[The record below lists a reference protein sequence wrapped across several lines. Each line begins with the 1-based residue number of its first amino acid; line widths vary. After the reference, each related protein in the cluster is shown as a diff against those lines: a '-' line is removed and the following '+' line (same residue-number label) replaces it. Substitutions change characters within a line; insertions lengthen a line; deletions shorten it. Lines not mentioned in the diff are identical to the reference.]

1 MAVLRLPP
9 WRLRGRD
16 ELQRLLEPVTTFGE
30 LPLWQGSGAA
40 AGAKAFSNVFALPC
54 MRGGP
59 DEQTICAAV
68 KRWAMESLDMATLLQ
83 PLALGGV
90 HEFSAAECR
99 RVLAASFV
107 GNVADTMSDAKRN
120 QGGLNFSKLVRDCA
134 LDAESI
140 CAHKLAAL
148 LLYFAAGLAL
158 EGTADDERLVRF
170 ERLACPPLAEFE
182 AVLTAEEA
190 AGARPVWSDVV
201 SLHDGGME
209 AAADAT
215 AFVNFANADFG
226 YGCFIPSCTQ
236 EEILQMACPE
246 FNVGMLL
253 LGRMGEDEVVNVR
266 GCRRYSTYAGY
277 LHTYTC
283 TGSLVAGAA
292 SPVVLHDVLT
302 LDACT
307 TQHFRRDRQLRD
319 LRKAYASFAALGPGA
334 VVSTGRWGCGV
345 FGGLPAHKFAQQAVA
360 ARLAGVRLRFSTF
373 GTPDGCDVVL
383 GALQASGASVPF
395 AFESL
400 LRCADRRAFEES
412 FVPMLKRPATPTAGA
427 AGEAEGEP
435 ASFPLVRRF
444 PRNRCHKDRT

>member
-1 MAVLRLPP
+1 MAAMLIASTHFYRLDKKALEARLP
-9 WRLRGRD
+9 
-16 ELQRLLEPVTTFGE
+16 
-30 LPLWQGSGAA
+30 AA
-40 AGAKAFSNVFALPC
+40 AGFEALDSLLGVKTAAEHFRSAFRLPC
-54 MRGGP
+54 LAGV
-59 DEQTICAAV
+59 DD
-68 KRWAMESLDMATLLQ
+68 KRLFATVCELALEALQDPALQDMQ
-83 PLALGGV
+83 PLVPGATRTFTARQCSGI
-90 HEFSAAECR
+90 
-99 RVLAASFV
+99 LANAML
-107 GNVADTMSDAKRN
+107 GNVVDLMAERKHEHN
-120 QGGLNFSKLVRDCA
+120 KGGLSFIRHLRFPEGVYV
-134 LDAESI
+134 
-140 CAHKLAAL
+140 HKTAAL
-148 LLYFAAGLAL
+148 LLYFEARRQAS
-158 EGTADDERLVRF
+158 GTDDDAREVRF
-170 ERLACPPLAEFE
+170 EHHLCPTDGDFAALVRQHAD
-182 AVLTAEEA
+182 AVLASDGHACTLH
-190 AGARPVWSDVV
+190 SDV
-201 SLHDGGME
+201 ME
-209 AAADAT
+209 APPAE
-215 AFVNFANADFG
+215 AFVNFANANFG
-226 YGCFIPSCTQ
+226 YGGFIPSCTQ

-277 LHTYTC
+277 LRTYTC

-395 AFESL
+395 AFEAL

-412 FVPMLKRPATPTAGA
+412 FMPMLRWPATAAA
-427 AGEAEGEP
+427 AGEAEGEQR
-435 ASFPLVRRF
+435 ACGMV
-444 PRNRCHKDRT
+444 

>member
-1 MAVLRLPP
+1 MAVHRLPP

-16 ELQRLLEPVTTFGE
+16 ELQQVLEPCATFGA
-30 LPLWQGSGAA
+30 LPFWQGCDAA
-40 AGAKAFSNVFALPC
+40 KSEAAFSHVFALPC
-54 MRGGP
+54 MRGVP
-59 DEQTICAAV
+59 DEQKLFAAV
-68 KRWAMESLDMATLLQ
+68 KRWAMESFDMPTMLI
-83 PLALGGV
+83 PLKLGEA

-107 GNVADTMSDAKRN
+107 GNVVDTMSDAKRN
-120 QGGLNFSKLVRDCA
+120 YGGLNGGLNFSKLVRECA

-148 LLYFAAGLAL
+148 LLYFAAGLVL
-158 EGTADDERLVRF
+158 EGTADDERRVRF
-170 ERLACPPLAEFE
+170 ERIACPPLADFE
-182 AVLTAEEA
+182 AMLAAEEA
-190 AGARPVWSDVV
+190 AGTRREWSDVV

-209 AAADAT
+209 AVADAT
-215 AFVNFANADFG
+215 AFVNFANAEFG

-266 GCRRYSTYAGY
+266 GCRRFSTYSGY
-277 LHTYTC
+277 QHTYNC
-283 TGSLVAGAA
+283 TGSLVAEAA

-307 TQHFRRDRQLRD
+307 TQHFCRDRQLRD
-319 LRKAYASFAALGPGA
+319 LRKAFASFAALGPRSDGGPA
-334 VVSTGRWGCGV
+334 VVSTGRWGCGI

-360 ARLAGVRLRFSTF
+360 ARLAGVQLRFSTF

-383 GALQASGASVPF
+383 GALQASGASVPRT
-395 AFESL
+395 FEAL

-412 FVPMLKRPATPTAGA
+412 FVPMLTSIA
-427 AGEAEGEP
+427 AEGNEA
-435 ASFPLVRRF
+435 ASAHERV
-444 PRNRCHKDRT
+444 CAMV